1 MQWLD
6 SSKSMMMEAEWSRDK
21 CIPTMD
27 EYMKNGRVSIA
38 LGPAV
43 LTTLYFVGPKLSE
56 KVVGTPEIHHLFE
69 LMSICGRLLNDI
81 QSFKVRKTEKMDRNY

>member
-1 MQWLD
+1 
-6 SSKSMMMEAEWSRDK
+6 
-21 CIPTMD
+21 MD
-27 EYMKNGRVSIA
+27 EYMKNGCVSIA

-43 LTTLYFVGPKLSE
+43 LTTLYFIGPKLSE

-81 QSFKVRKTEKMDRNY
+81 QTFKVRTAEKRDRNY